1 MREPTDDDRD
11 QDRRDRAEAWTEARR
26 RFEDG
31 DGTIT
36 VPVEWSFHTNE
47 TAVLRRAI
55 LTFAAGETFG

>member
-31 DGTIT
+31 DGPCPAWPE
-36 VPVEWSFHTNE
+36 VD
-47 TAVLRRAI
+47 R
-55 LTFAAGETFG
+55 